1 MNSIIEVNNISKKY
15 NIVHQKGDGYIA
27 LRDVLANF
35 AKHPFKSAKNIM
47 KQKLGIGI
55 EEFWALK
62 DINFSVEKGEV
73 LGIIG
78 PNGAGKSTLLKILSQ
93 ITPPTTGEIK
103 MNGKVGSLLEVG
115 TGFNPEL
122 TGRENVYL
130 NGAILGMTK
139 KEISDKFNDIVEFSG
154 VEKFIDTPVKRYSS
168 GMKVRLGFSV
178 AAHLEPDILLVDE
191 VLAVGDAEFQKKCL
205 GKMDEVTKKAGR
217 TILFVSHNM
226 AAVQNLCKRC
236 ILLENGE
243 IKMTGKAEN
252 VISTYLNSQAGNE
265 KMLQPK
271 ISFENYS
278 KKPAQL
284 LNVAIKNCEGKY
296 STILDM
302 AKHFFLEIDFIIKEN
317 RQFYLWFAIHD
328 NREQK
333 MIVHSVFNDGKK
345 DLSFLPPGEYKSI
358 VKIDSFLN
366 ENDYY
371 FTISINEF
379 NGWRIHSAERVL
391 SFKVVNIS
399 GRPYNSIVQAQT
411 PAVLLKKFDWDTQKI
426 REGDEIIN
434 SFNKSVEKYNKTI
447 LTLKKQKKKQ
457 IGN

>member
-1 MNSIIEVNNISKKY
+1 MPIIEVNNISKKY
-15 NIVHQKGDGYIA
+15 NIVHQKSGSSYVT
-27 LRDVLANF
+27 LRDVLTNF

-62 DINFSVEKGEV
+62 DINFSVKKGEI

-103 MNGKVGSLLEVG
+103 MKGRVGSLLEVG

-122 TGRENVYL
+122 TGQENVYL

-226 AAVQNLCKRC
+226 NAVNDLCDKVILINKGRIKYIGDTKIAINKYLSTQKHSLKPYKEYPIKPRLAAQVRS
-236 ILLENGE
+236 
-243 IKMTGKAEN
+243 IKLKN
-252 VISTYLNSQAGNE
+252 QAGKKCNNFYTNE
-265 KMLQPK
+265 RAIAEIFFEVRKPLQGDEFTICVLRNTVPIWLSSDCDFDVPSLIK
-271 ISFENYS
+271 RKRGIYKKQVDLPINFLKPGNYQVCPS
-278 KKPAQL
+278 IGTRGRQPIDNQLDNGLEFTLTLSDKNL
-284 LNVAIKNCEGKY
+284 LNTTLHPNMIGFLAI
-296 STILDM
+296 
-302 AKHFFLEIDFIIKEN
+302 
-317 RQFYLWFAIHD
+317 
-328 NREQK
+328 
-333 MIVHSVFNDGKK
+333 
-345 DLSFLPPGEYKSI
+345 
-358 VKIDSFLN
+358 
-366 ENDYY
+366 
-371 FTISINEF
+371 
-379 NGWRIHSAERVL
+379 
-391 SFKVVNIS
+391 
-399 GRPYNSIVQAQT
+399 
-411 PAVLLKKFDWDTQKI
+411 LKKWKNI
-426 REGDEIIN
+426 
-434 SFNKSVEKYNKTI
+434 
-447 LTLKKQKKKQ
+447 
-457 IGN
+457 